1 MSSHAHHWP
10 LIVKLGTTAAVV
22 LLGASIARAQPPAA
36 SARHAVAHEL
46 MRRDVIGLQGK
57 EAVLSTV
64 EVPAGVSS
72 APHRHDAQVF
82 VYVLQG
88 HMVMQVKG
96 GPRLTLGPG
105 QTFYENPADIHTVS
119 ANASKTEPAKFLAFL
134 IKDKGKPGLIP
145 VAPDQAR
152 SRPQASPA
160 AAPAP
165 HGAAPALMSRDVIGL
180 PGKEV
185 VMSVIQQPPGA
196 SGKPH
201 RHYAQVFVYVLQG
214 RVVMQVKGGARLT
227 LGPGQ
232 TFYENPSD
240 IHSVSANA
248 SKTEPAR
255 FLAILIKDKGKPST
269 FPVPPDQA
277 R

>member
-1 MSSHAHHWP
+1 M
-10 LIVKLGTTAAVV
+10 
-22 LLGASIARAQPPAA
+22 ARAQPPAA
-36 SARHAVAHEL
+36 PAAPAASAAHTVAREL
-46 MRRDVIGLQGK
+46 MRRDVIGLPGK

-88 HMVMQVKG
+88 RMIMQVKG

-105 QTFYENPADIHTVS
+105 QTFYESPSDIHTVS

-152 SRPQASPA
+152 SQSPAASAPDDRAQASPPG
-160 AAPAP
+160 APAP
-165 HGAAPALMSRDVIGL
+165 HAALMSRDLIGL

-185 VMSVIQQPPGA
+185 VMSVIEQPPGA
-196 SGKPH
+196 RGKPH

-214 RVVMQVKGGARLT
+214 RVIMQVKGGPRLT

-232 TFYENPSD
+232 TFYEDPAD
-240 IHSVSANA
+240 IHTVSANA
-248 SKTEPAR
+248 SSTEPAK
-255 FLAILIKDKGKPST
+255 FLAILIKDKGRPIT
-269 FPVPPDQA
+269 FPVPPGRVQ
-277 R
+277 